1 MVDEQGTT
9 GQVKVL
15 AAEPEGVF
23 EQSVLRCVSGWRFKP
38 GTVGGV
44 AVKAL
49 VEQTITFK
57 LE

>member
-1 MVDEQGTT
+1 VVDEQGTT
-9 GQVKVL
+9 GQDKIL
-15 AAEPEGVF
+15 AADPEGVID
-23 EQSVLRCVSGWRFKP
+23 QSVLRCVTGWRFKP